1 MARSESGA
9 SPDPRYTQSRRRADG
24 AERRREAE
32 GKTARLMDWLNDYY
46 GSDDPGDHGAWR
58 GRQTVCRRSGD
69 GPVWRAGATPERSR
83 NRRRCSACGALA
95 MGERLQQL
103 NAEWMAQRQPTVAMR
118 IGIHTGP
125 VVAGSLIGKRRQSS
139 ACARSAIKSAT
150 SSIPT
155 DSRTSPSSIPSS
167 RRTAG
172 GTEA

>member
-1 MARSESGA
+1 MTTMEAMTQEIMAHGGVVKQYVGDQVMALFGA
-9 SPDPRYTQSRRRADG
+9 PAPRHS
-24 AERRREAE
+24 EAE
-32 GKTARLMDWLNDYY
+32 IA
-46 GSDDPGDHGAWR
+46 GDAV
-58 GRQTVCRRSGD
+58 QAV
-69 GPVWRAGATPERSR
+69 
-83 NRRRCSACGALA
+83 RCALA
-95 MGERLQQL
+95 MSERLQQI
-103 NAEWMAQRQPTVAMR
+103 NTEWMAQRQPTVAVR